1 MYISKILKKK
11 VEYIYINNNTIYC
24 KIKSKDLKLFMNFFK
39 NNYNLQFKQ
48 LLDIWAEDYLKTDGR
63 FVINYLFLSVK
74 FNIRLILKIS
84 LNEKEG
90 IDSLVSDYKS
100 ANWLEREVW
109 DMFGIFFFNH
119 NDLRR
124 ILTDYGF
131 EGYPLR
137 KDFPIT
143 GYTEVNYDFETKRI
157 LYTPLNLTQ
166 EIRSYIYLNPW
177 IQN

>member
-137 KDFPIT
+137 KYFPIT